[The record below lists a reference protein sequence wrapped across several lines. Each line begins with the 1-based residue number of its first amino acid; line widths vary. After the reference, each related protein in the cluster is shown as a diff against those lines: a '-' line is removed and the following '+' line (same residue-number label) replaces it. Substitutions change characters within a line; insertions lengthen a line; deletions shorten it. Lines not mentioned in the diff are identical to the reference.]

1 MTVPASAAYR
11 ACVSTRVAVRPPEQ
25 PAWPWPWRSPA
36 VLAALV
42 GLIQVVITIFAAQ
55 GQPERR
61 SLDLLAF
68 ALLVAGPAAL
78 LARRRY
84 PVHTLA
90 AVTAV
95 TLAYLLIGYPY
106 GPVVLSMV
114 VALANAVILG
124 YRAAAWIAS
133 GVLYVGHFALRPF
146 TRPDEETT
154 WLQAAAVGAWLLLVL
169 VASEFAR
176 VRREQ
181 VLAAARGREE
191 AARRQASEERLRMAQ
206 ELHDVLA
213 HNISLIN
220 VQAGVALHLM
230 DERPE
235 QARTALTAI
244 KQASHETLNELRTA
258 LGVLRQDD
266 GAAPRQPAPGLANL
280 DDLVFRAA
288 SAGLDVS
295 TVVIGEPRPVSA
307 GVDLAAFRIVQEALT
322 NVVRHAGSATARVS
336 VEYGER
342 ELTLQVEDDGRGV
355 PATEIGLPGAGSGI
369 AGMRERATALGGTLW
384 AGPRN
389 GRGFRVRA
397 RLPIDPI
404 DEGPGEVETAEPV
417 EATPWEDRR

>member
-1 MTVPASAAYR
+1 MTAPASAAYR

-25 PAWPWPWRSPA
+25 PAWPWPWQSPA

-90 AVTAV
+90 AVTAI

-124 YRAAAWIAS
+124 YRAPAWIAS
-133 GVLYVGHFALRPF
+133 GVLYFGHFALRPF
-146 TRPDEETT
+146 TRTDEENT
-154 WLQAAAVGAWLLLVL
+154 WLQAAAVGAWLLLIL

-244 KQASHETLNELRTA
+244 KQASQETLNELRTA
-258 LGVLRQDD
+258 LGVLRQGD
-266 GAAPRQPAPGLANL
+266 GVAPRRPAPGLADL
-280 DDLVFRAA
+280 DDLVGRAA

-295 TVVIGEPRPVSA
+295 TVVSGTPRPVSA

-322 NVVRHAGSATARVS
+322 NVVRHAGSAIARVS
-336 VEYGER
+336 VEYGDR
-342 ELTLQVEDDGRGV
+342 ELTVQVDDDGRGV
-355 PATEIGLPGAGSGI
+355 SATEIGLPGAGSGI
-369 AGMRERATALGGTLW
+369 AGMRERVTALGGTLW
-384 AGPRN
+384 AGSRT
-389 GRGFRVRA
+389 GGGFRVVA
-397 RLPIDPI
+397 RLPIDPV
-404 DEGPGEVETAEPV
+404 DEAAGEAGEAEPV
-417 EATPWEDRR
+417 QTGSEDRR